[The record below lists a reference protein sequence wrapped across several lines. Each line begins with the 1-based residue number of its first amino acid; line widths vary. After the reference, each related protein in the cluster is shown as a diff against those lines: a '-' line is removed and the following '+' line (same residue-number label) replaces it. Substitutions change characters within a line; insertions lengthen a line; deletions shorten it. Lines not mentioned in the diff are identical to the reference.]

1 MDKREFNMRLN
12 GLKDAY
18 PSELTL
24 IEGIQQV
31 FNKQLDVISDT
42 NRIALRRFPTQFT
55 RRIAKGAGDWTTQL
69 HMWADNLVPEML
81 EVDPLT
87 LTCSDSSG
95 STVLHSLVQAAT
107 GRFTQQVDYDFIQ
120 KLLDKNMDYV
130 EMARPNDLA
139 SKVEGSAWLQ
149 KDALGK
155 TPIDYLVDFASG
167 EEGDMPDERLMGMLS
182 RFGEGSQD
190 EAPVDTT
197 PVAPPSDQEAQMAA
211 QASVQE
217 NPGVPGGSQP
227 PQPDMTTMAQD
238 RQMNAEVT
246 GSEPLVSVSPAQAE
260 MVPAQPAQPAPQQ
273 VPQPQQQPAPQATP
287 GETAA
292 ATQQVAEQ
300 PQEKEREPQGARR
313 TEFESAC
320 ALGVLLRMI

>member
-87 LTCSDSSG
+87 LTCSDSDG
-95 STVLHSLVQAAT
+95 NTVLHSLVQAAT
-107 GRFTQQVDYDFIQ
+107 GKFTQQVDYDFVQ

-155 TPIDYLVDFASG
+155 TPIDYLVDFARG
-167 EEGDMPDERLMGMLS
+167 EEGDMPERDL
-182 RFGEGSQD
+182 D
-190 EAPVDTT
+190 
-197 PVAPPSDQEAQMAA
+197 
-211 QASVQE
+211 
-217 NPGVPGGSQP
+217 
-227 PQPDMTTMAQD
+227 
-238 RQMNAEVT
+238 
-246 GSEPLVSVSPAQAE
+246 
-260 MVPAQPAQPAPQQ
+260 
-273 VPQPQQQPAPQATP
+273 
-287 GETAA
+287 
-292 ATQQVAEQ
+292 
-300 PQEKEREPQGARR
+300 
-313 TEFESAC
+313 
-320 ALGVLLRMI
+320 